1 MMIYELSVIA
11 VQIRREIHIFRR
23 REGKVT
29 EASNR
34 LKGMAAGLRL
44 EAEKIIEDNP
54 QTAVSKAR
62 INAEADE
69 MELLAKTA
77 EENEISYSS
86 KRMTESF
93 SRASRG
99 KNDRNII
106 DPNVTKDPKDP
117 WVNY

>member
-1 MMIYELSVIA
+1 MS
-11 VQIRREIHIFRR
+11 
-23 REGKVT
+23 
-29 EASNR
+29 
-34 LKGMAAGLRL
+34 AALRL
-44 EAEKIIEDNP
+44 EAEKISEDNP
-54 QTAVSKAR
+54 QTVESKAR

-69 MELLAKTA
+69 MDLLAKTA

-106 DPNVTKDPKDP
+106 NPNAPKDPKDP
-117 WVNY
+117 WANY